1 MGGGIF
7 KYGNPT
13 GFLYI
18 YFKFDPS
25 KIAGLILS
33 RHRFIFCW
41 LNFNI
46 AVDMNF
52 SVTNSSCSEVHVGN
66 CKYYSHKI

>member
-13 GFLYI
+13 GFLSL

-25 KIAGLILS
+25 KIADFYIASVSDGQS
-33 RHRFIFCW
+33 EYHYRFIPFISAVEPH
-41 LNFNI
+41 NF
-46 AVDMNF
+46 F
-52 SVTNSSCSEVHVGN
+52 
-66 CKYYSHKI
+66 